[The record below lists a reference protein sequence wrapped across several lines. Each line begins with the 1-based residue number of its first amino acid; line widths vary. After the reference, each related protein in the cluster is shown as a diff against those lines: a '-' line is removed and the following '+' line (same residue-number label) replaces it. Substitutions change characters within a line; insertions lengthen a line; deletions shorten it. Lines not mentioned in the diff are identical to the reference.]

1 MSIKKTD
8 VATAVSGS
16 TGANTIALRV
26 LLAHEGDIVKTFK
39 ANNEVSNRWAKL
51 ADTLFAD
58 GLRAFMVDTKDE
70 HKVPEAIAKL
80 KEYAVMAFNAE
91 ERKVYDSDTKTL
103 DEFGK
108 FRKKK
113 LQNTRDAN
121 VNKVQSHLKKLEDK
135 EDGIVKSKTEKAQEC
150 LDQAIKYLEKEEQA
164 HYSISDFIKD
174 IKAVSAKYP
183 KA

>member
-1 MSIKKTD
+1 MSINKSV
-8 VATAVSGS
+8 VANAVSAS

-39 ANNEVSNRWAKL
+39 ASNEVMNRWAKL
-51 ADTLFAD
+51 ADALFAD
-58 GLRAFMVDTKDE
+58 GLRAFMVDPKDD

-80 KEYAVMAFNAE
+80 KEYGVMAFNAE
-91 ERKVYDSDTKTL
+91 ERKIYDADTKTL

-135 EDGIVKSKTEKAQEC
+135 QDGIVKSKTEKAQDC
-150 LDQAIKYLEKEEQA
+150 LADAIKHLEKEEQA
-164 HYSISDFIKD
+164 HYAISDFIKD